1 MGALL
6 LIGGVVG
13 GGVGVQ
19 LIKILRS
26 MGNADFVIKITYVV
40 MLGVV
45 GSYMFME
52 SLQSLRKASM
62 AEKKAGNLQ
71 SPHFMFELFRRYR
84 FR

>member
-1 MGALL
+1 
-6 LIGGVVG
+6 
-13 GGVGVQ
+13 
-19 LIKILRS
+19 

-62 AEKKAGNLQ
+62 AEKKADLQ